1 MTASDVA
8 SFNNIFY
15 LYMNKCLMHFNEKK
29 MLQLVWGLFVILNQN
44 AYFLPVHGLESFVF
58 I

>member
-1 MTASDVA
+1 
-8 SFNNIFY
+8 
-15 LYMNKCLMHFNEKK
+15 MHFNENK